1 MLGDTQAEMTA
12 QELKAENERLRAA
25 LTTIAAYRGR
35 VDVAHQLAGIAE
47 GALEYESEPPAQYPD
62 HSPIDVEP
70 T

>member
-1 MLGDTQAEMTA
+1 
-12 QELKAENERLRAA
+12 
-25 LTTIAAYRGR
+25 
-35 VDVAHQLAGIAE
+35 VAHQLAGIAE